1 MSEGWPLET
10 DPQELEGSADDLR
23 EQAQQVSPA
32 FAGVE
37 TDADGV
43 ATVGACFE
51 ALKAV
56 IDPEIGINIVDLGL
70 VYDIVITDGFANVTM
85 TLTSIG
91 CPLSE
96 LLHQQVVLVL
106 TQLPGIHGADV
117 EFTFTPPW
125 STAMLSEEARLDLRA
140 MGMNV

>member
-10 DPQELEGSADDLR
+10 DPEELENVTDDTQSR
-23 EQAQQVSPA
+23 AQQVSPA

-37 TDADGV
+37 TDDQGV
-43 ATVGACFE
+43 ATVAACFE

-70 VYDIVITDGFANVTM
+70 VYDIEITDGFANVSM

-106 TQLPGIHGADV
+106 SQLPGVHGADV
-117 EFTFTPPW
+117 EFTFSPPW

>member
-10 DPQELEGSADDLR
+10 DPEELEHAVSDNQDRAN
-23 EQAQQVSPA
+23 QVSPA
-32 FAGVE
+32 FSGVE
-37 TDADGV
+37 TDESGV
-43 ATVGACFE
+43 ATTAACFE

-70 VYDIVITDGFANVTM
+70 VYDITISDGFAQVLM

>member
-10 DPQELEGSADDLR
+10 DPEEIETNAATNEDR
-23 EQAQQVSPA
+23 AQQVSPA

-43 ATVGACFE
+43 ATTAACFE

-70 VYDIVITDGFANVTM
+70 VYDISITDGFANVMM

>member
-10 DPQELEGSADDLR
+10 DNIEALEHADTEER
-23 EQAQQVSPA
+23 ASRVSPA
-32 FAGVE
+32 FSGVE

-43 ATVGACFE
+43 ATVQACFD

-70 VYDIVITDGFANVTM
+70 VYDITITDGFANVTM

>member
-10 DPQELEGSADDLR
+10 DPEELSNSIQDTVD
-23 EQAQQVSPA
+23 QAQKVSPA

-43 ATVGACFE
+43 ATTAACFE

-70 VYDIVITDGFANVTM
+70 VYDIAITDGFAQVLM